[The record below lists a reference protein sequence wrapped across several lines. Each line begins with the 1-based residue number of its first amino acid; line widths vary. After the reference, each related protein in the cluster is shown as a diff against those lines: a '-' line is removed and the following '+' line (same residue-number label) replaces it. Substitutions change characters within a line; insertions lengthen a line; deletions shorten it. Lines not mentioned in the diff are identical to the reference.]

1 MLKCWSLNNLSAI
14 RLILVSRLK
23 NFLIKIILVGV
34 TSDVVRHRRILEI
47 LCFIPMARNW
57 SSIVSHISTR
67 HSMLSCSC
75 SPLSLLLARDW
86 YMSVASSSSVSS
98 TLLGIVTLGG
108 CYCTN

>member
-1 MLKCWSLNNLSAI
+1 MLKCWSLNSLSAM
-14 RLILVSRLK
+14 RLILVLRLK

-34 TSDVVRHRRILEI
+34 TSDVVKHRRILEI

-57 SSIVSHISTR
+57 SSVLSHISTM
-67 HSMLSCSC
+67 HSMLACNC

-98 TLLGIVTLGG
+98 LLGS
-108 CYCTN
+108 